1 MRTLKVSVPAMTC
14 RHCVRSVTARLRDVP
29 GVRLVVA
36 DAGRAVVELRGT
48 VVDADVLN
56 ALEDCG
62 FPGVVL
68 G

>member
-48 VVDADVLN
+48 VVDADVLT

-68 G
+68 S